1 LEDKMSV
8 QGQTEK
14 LSRTGVGRRRRRR
27 RRKGRRRRRR
37 GEREGRE
44 LCVRSSVVSTCL
56 AYTRP

>member
-1 LEDKMSV
+1 MSV